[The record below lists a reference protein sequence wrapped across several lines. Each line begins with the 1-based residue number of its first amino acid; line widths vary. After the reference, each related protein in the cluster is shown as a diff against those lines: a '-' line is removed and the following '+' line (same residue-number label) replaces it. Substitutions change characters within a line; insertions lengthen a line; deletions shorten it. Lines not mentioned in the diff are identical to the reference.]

1 MKIQNN
7 QQGVITDA
15 SQNNQQGVITDASQN
30 NQQGVITGQNE
41 INKFLSVQEPV
52 GESVVRFKE
61 NFAVPVS
68 PSNPYYP
75 LFFHPELSEFKENI
89 ANEVSRLE
97 KLNNLQSSKPA
108 LIEMELELGK
118 KEIIKQAKEKHEN
131 LIQEANDVCDAAAA
145 KIIKKNRP
153 NVFETLQPTAAAI
166 IALYNNKSKKGA
178 EAFQRHLE
186 IDKSELLAAKDTGAT
201 TGEVNLEFKEP
212 KIKEFLTLEKYKGTW
227 KEKMKNISW
236 TEQISG
242 TDRHLYSIAYGNGL
256 WVAVGYKGIIMT
268 SSDGI
273 SWTRRSINTTDY
285 FKSVAY
291 GNGLWVAVGRNGA
304 IMTSK
309 NGISWTKTT
318 KILYNISHL
327 R

>member
-75 LFFHPELSEFKENI
+75 LFFHPELSFKENI

-97 KLNNLQSSKPA
+97 KLNNLKPA

-131 LIQEANDVCDAAAA
+131 LIQEANECC
-145 KIIKKNRP
+145 
-153 NVFETLQPTAAAI
+153 
-166 IALYNNKSKKGA
+166 SC
-178 EAFQRHLE
+178 
-186 IDKSELLAAKDTGAT
+186 
-201 TGEVNLEFKEP
+201 
-212 KIKEFLTLEKYKGTW
+212 
-227 KEKMKNISW
+227 
-236 TEQISG
+236 
-242 TDRHLYSIAYGNGL
+242 
-256 WVAVGYKGIIMT
+256 
-268 SSDGI
+268 
-273 SWTRRSINTTDY
+273 
-285 FKSVAY
+285 
-291 GNGLWVAVGRNGA
+291 
-304 IMTSK
+304 
-309 NGISWTKTT
+309 
-318 KILYNISHL
+318 
-327 R
+327 